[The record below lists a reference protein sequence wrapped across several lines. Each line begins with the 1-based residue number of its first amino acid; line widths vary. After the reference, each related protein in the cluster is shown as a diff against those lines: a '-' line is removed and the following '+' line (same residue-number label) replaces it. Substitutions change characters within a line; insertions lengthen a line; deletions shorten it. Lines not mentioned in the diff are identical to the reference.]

1 MRGAWTL
8 FKKEMLRFWDV
19 WAQTLAAPVVSNVL
33 FFVIFGSLFASR
45 AGGGDA
51 GDDYLRVLVPGLAV
65 MGLMMN
71 AFSNP
76 LGSIMI
82 AKYSNAIREL
92 LSYPLKGSHI
102 AVAFISAGGVRGV
115 LVAIITAI
123 VGAFF
128 VPMSV
133 VAPVWLIVFSVL
145 IAIIFASLGIV
156 TAVLSKTFDQSSM
169 VQNFVLQPLIYL
181 GGVFYSIESLPEFA
195 RNISTFN
202 PIFYM
207 VDGFRYGFL
216 GTGDVSVWVSFAV
229 TAVIALVSFLSASWI
244 FKTGYKLKT

>member
-102 AVAFISAGGVRGV
+102 AVAFISA
-115 LVAIITAI
+115 
-123 VGAFF
+123 
-128 VPMSV
+128 
-133 VAPVWLIVFSVL
+133 W
-145 IAIIFASLGIV
+145 
-156 TAVLSKTFDQSSM
+156 
-169 VQNFVLQPLIYL
+169 
-181 GGVFYSIESLPEFA
+181 
-195 RNISTFN
+195 
-202 PIFYM
+202 
-207 VDGFRYGFL
+207 
-216 GTGDVSVWVSFAV
+216 
-229 TAVIALVSFLSASWI
+229 
-244 FKTGYKLKT
+244 